1 MVLPGVLYWF
11 GCNLFLNSFELNVD
25 HMKFAFVFPGQG
37 SQSVG
42 MMDAWSAHP
51 AAMQV
56 IAEASAALGEDL
68 GALMAQGPAEQLS
81 LTTNTQPAMLT
92 AGVAMYAAW
101 CAAGGPI
108 ASMMAGHSLGEY
120 SALTAAGSIELADA
134 VRLVRIRADAMQ
146 AAVPVG
152 TGAMAAVLGLD
163 DDLVVAACA
172 QAAEGE
178 IVEAVNFNAPSQVVI
193 AGHATAVQRAMVA
206 AKALGAKRAMLLPV
220 SAPFHS
226 SLLKPAAE
234 VLSRALAGISVQ
246 APKVPVMNNVDVL
259 VQQDPDAIRDAL
271 VRQAWHAVR
280 WVELVQAMKQQGITH
295 VVECGPGK
303 VLSGMVKRI
312 EPDMVAMSVT
322 DPETMQAALDALA
335 AQA

>member
-1 MVLPGVLYWF
+1 MSI
-11 GCNLFLNSFELNVD
+11 N
-25 HMKFAFVFPGQG
+25 MKFAFVFPGQG

-56 IAEASAALGEDL
+56 VALASDALGEDL
-68 GALMAQGPAEQLS
+68 GALMAQGPAELLS
-81 LTTNTQPAMLT
+81 LTTHTQPAMLT
-92 AGVAMYAAW
+92 AGVAMHAAW
-101 CAAGGPI
+101 VAAGGPS
-108 ASMMAGHSLGEY
+108 ATMMAGHSLGEY
-120 SALTAAGSIELADA
+120 AALTAAGALELADA

-163 DDLVVAACA
+163 DESVRQACA

-178 IVEAVNFNAPSQVVI
+178 VVEAVNFNAPSQVVI
-193 AGHATAVQRAMVA
+193 AGHASAVQRAIVTS
-206 AKALGAKRAMLLPV
+206 KALGAKRAMLLPV

-234 VLSRALAGISVQ
+234 VLSQALASVDVR
-246 APKVPVMNNVDVL
+246 APRVSVINNVDVR
-259 VQQDPDAIRDAL
+259 VTQDPSEIRDAL
-271 VRQAWHAVR
+271 VRQAWNAVR
-280 WVELVQAMKQQGITH
+280 WVEIIQAMKQQGITH

-303 VLSGMVKRI
+303 VLSAMVKRI
-312 EPDMVAMSVT
+312 EPELVALSVT
-322 DPETMQAALDALA
+322 DPESMQAAFETLA
-335 AQA
+335 AAA